1 MGFTKLDKDMSI
13 IAKLDDEP
21 NDVGGLTAA
30 ELKDKFDEGGQA
42 LKRYLN
48 EVLLPELAA
57 QTAAAALGA
66 VLDGGETTV
75 QQALDTLRQA
85 GVQAGNVPTGG
96 ADGQF
101 LRKQSDG
108 TYDVRWTTLISR
120 VEFSA
125 DDWEADGSGGYTMT
139 VPTDRHGRR
148 NANYGCLIRHK
159 AGAVYK
165 TGTWAVMGTQDHWDT
180 DSGGI
185 VLSAGE
191 AYDGC
196 VMFFDEGA

>member
-1 MGFTKLDKDMSI
+1 MGFTKLEKDMSI

-139 VPTDRHGRR
+139 VPADRHGRR

-180 DSGGI
+180 DSGSI

-196 VMFFDEGA
+196 AMFFDEGA